1 MNDTRIPENTIKRL
15 PMYLQVLDQLELESL
30 TFIHSHQMERY
41 LDIKPTLMRKDL
53 SYFGELGIRGKGYQI
68 NLLKEAIK
76 RVLGITEKKW
86 RTAIIGTGNIGKA
99 LLHYPAFT
107 QINVEIIAAFDID
120 PEKTNQTINHIPI
133 YHTEQMI
140 KWLNQET
147 VEFVMLCTP
156 ASGVDKTVSQ
166 LVQHTP
172 ITGIIN
178 FTSRYIQVA
187 PPIKVI
193 NINITSKVLT
203 MLFHLT
209 HPNGIADAFM
219 PEI

>member
-15 PMYLQVLDQLELESL
+15 PMYLQVLDQLELENL

-76 RVLGITEKKW
+76 RVLGISEKQW

-99 LLHYPAFT
+99 LLHYPAFS
-107 QINVEIIAAFDID
+107 QINVDIIAAFDID
-120 PEKTNQTINHIPI
+120 PAKTGRVINHIPV
-133 YHTEQMI
+133 YHTDQMLD
-140 KWLNQET
+140 WLNKEA

-156 ASGVDKTVSQ
+156 ASSADEIVSQ
-166 LVQHTP
+166 LVHHTP
-172 ITGIIN
+172 IAGIIN

-209 HPNGIADAFM
+209 HPNGIDDAF
-219 PEI
+219 ITDL